1 MDLGHGHYDGGKLAA
16 PSRFRDIGLEWGSL
30 QAAMGRMN
38 LNIPPRTAGYAV
50 PPRFQTQ
57 AGSILHSQRRRE
69 RVPDCRSGETTA
81 RRCIDRNALV
91 SDGSYSCED
100 KVSYSHRYRV
110 RRTTYSVVV
119 QEEHAFESFPFP
131 AR

>member
-57 AGSILHSQRRRE
+57 AALFFIASAVENVFLIVVPERQQHVVASIGMLW
-69 RVPDCRSGETTA
+69 
-81 RRCIDRNALV
+81 
-91 SDGSYSCED
+91 
-100 KVSYSHRYRV
+100 
-110 RRTTYSVVV
+110 
-119 QEEHAFESFPFP
+119 
-131 AR
+131 